1 VRHLYGKLI
10 NEDQTFSAKEK
21 LEDLEKE
28 LELRKQVKI

>member
-10 NEDQTFSAKEK
+10 NEDQAFSPKEK
-21 LEDLEKE
+21 LEDLERE